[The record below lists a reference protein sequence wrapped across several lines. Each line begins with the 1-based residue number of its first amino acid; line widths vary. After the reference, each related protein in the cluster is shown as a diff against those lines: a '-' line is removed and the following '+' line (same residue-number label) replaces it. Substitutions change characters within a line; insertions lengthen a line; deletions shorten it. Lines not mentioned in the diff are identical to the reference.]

1 MSDDR
6 KDEITEELKEAV
18 KREEDATEMGK
29 DNKTA
34 FSDSALDK
42 MIHDL
47 KDDTADVVPEDFD
60 FGEKKVDKKKRG
72 KFIIK
77 LISAIICLGVFLIN
91 GIMIRLMTY
100 RVYAKVV
107 PVWVGII
114 IIIACLYAVAII
126 ANIIGGD
133 KQEEYHVKEEE

>member
-100 RVYAKVV
+100 REYAKVV